1 MTVENAT
8 VTESGKVNPRF
19 VGNVLW
25 KALLLFVVLNLIFMS
40 MDIVPWLGE
49 ISAYN
54 ALFPGRVRL
63 PYGEVPERAFNLSPF
78 SIEAMFASHEL
89 TAGNKPRD
97 EYRVLVMGDS
107 SVWGFLLHPEDTLTG
122 RLNAGGYLTQDGR
135 RVRAYNLG
143 YPTTCLLKDVML
155 LDEAMRYEPDMVLW
169 LVTLEAM
176 PVTKQF
182 ASALLQHNPDRA
194 RDLIDRYDLD
204 LDPQDENLVDLE
216 WWQRTIWGRRRDLAD
231 WVRLQLYGVV
241 WAAAEL
247 DQDYPDDYPLR
258 KSDLEADESFMTLLP
273 PQDMD
278 AILAM
283 DVLQAGLSVAGDL
296 PVLFV
301 NQPIFISDGENSDVR
316 YNFNYP
322 RWIYDE
328 YLIWFS
334 QQCAQNDWACV
345 DVWDLIDPA
354 EFTNTAFHMSPRGT
368 AQLASRLEDDILEL
382 ARMNSSQ

>member
-1 MTVENAT
+1 MSIENTT
-8 VTESGKVNPRF
+8 VTESGKVNARF

-25 KALLLFVVLNLIFMS
+25 KALLLFVVFNLIFMS
-40 MDIVPWLGE
+40 VDIVPWLGE

-54 ALFPGRVRL
+54 VLFPGRVRL

-89 TAGNKPRD
+89 SAGTKPEG
-97 EYRVLVMGDS
+97 EYRVLVIGDS
-107 SVWGFLLHPEDTLTG
+107 SVWGFLLRPEDTLTG
-122 RLNAGGYLTQDGR
+122 KLSAGDYITQDGR

-143 YPTTCLLKDVML
+143 YPTTSLLKDVML
-155 LDEAMRYEPDMVLW
+155 LDEAMRYEPDLVLW

-176 PVTKQF
+176 PVIKQF

-247 DQDYPDDYPLR
+247 DQDYPEDYPLR
-258 KSDLEADESFMTLLP
+258 KSDLEADESFMQYLP

-278 AILAM
+278 QILAL
-283 DVLQAGLSVAGDL
+283 DVLYAGLSVARDL
-296 PVLFV
+296 PIIFV
-301 NQPIFISDGENSDVR
+301 NQPIFISDGENSDIR

-322 RWIYDE
+322 RWVYDD
-328 YLIWFS
+328 YLIWFN
-334 QQCAQNDWACV
+334 QQCVESEWACV
-345 DVWDLIDPA
+345 DVWDLVDPA
-354 EFTNTAFHMSPRGT
+354 EFTNTAFHMSPMGT
-368 AQLASRLEDDILEL
+368 AQLASQLGDAILEV
-382 ARMNSSQ
+382 ATDYSSQ